1 MYKLEKVI
9 LWLSIESLFSSN
21 YRLRT
26 RYKNNETL
34 VLDSFCS
41 EAKKIYNE
49 KRYRM
54 ELYLW
59 KQSVMFGRMTT
70 LNDRLALETTRKKIN
85 K

>member
-1 MYKLEKVI
+1 M
-9 LWLSIESLFSSN
+9 SIESLFSSN

-26 RYKNNETL
+26 RCKNNETL
-34 VLDSFCS
+34 VLDSFCL
-41 EAKKIYNE
+41 EAKKKKFIMKNDT
-49 KRYRM
+49 RYRI

>member
-41 EAKKIYNE
+41 EAKKKKKFIMKNDTGSSYIYGN
-49 KRYRM
+49 RV
-54 ELYLW
+54 
-59 KQSVMFGRMTT
+59 SC
-70 LNDRLALETTRKKIN
+70 LAG
-85 K
+85 

>member
-9 LWLSIESLFSSN
+9 LWLSIKSLFSSN

-41 EAKKIYNE
+41 EAKKKKKFIMKNDTGWSYIYGN
-49 KRYRM
+49 RV
-54 ELYLW
+54 
-59 KQSVMFGRMTT
+59 SC
-70 LNDRLALETTRKKIN
+70 LAG
-85 K
+85 

>member
-41 EAKKIYNE
+41 EAKKKKKFIMKNDTIQD
-49 KRYRM
+49 RAIFM
-54 ELYLW
+54 ETECHVW
-59 KQSVMFGRMTT
+59 QDD
-70 LNDRLALETTRKKIN
+70 NIE
-85 K
+85 